1 MDIYAGPTFS
11 LNYKYSYIM
20 VVVYVTFL
28 FGAGLPI
35 LFPIA
40 YVSLL
45 GFYVTEK
52 LCMAYSNRIPP
63 MFTTEANQATMKIL
77 LGAPMLYFAVG
88 AWMFSNQQIFENSV
102 VVNDTSDLFPNSDHT
117 FAQFFTQITP
127 GTVYFCFFAMS
138 FTFYLIRVVN
148 RICKRFFGFS
158 FLRRI
163 RNRVIQRLPTFFR
176 ALRFN

>member
-1 MDIYAGPTFS
+1 MDLYAGPAFS

-28 FGAGLPI
+28 FGPGVPI

-77 LGAPMLYFAVG
+77 LGAPMIYCFIG
-88 AWMFSNQQIFENSV
+88 AWMFSN
-102 VVNDTSDLFPNSDHT
+102 
-117 FAQFFTQITP
+117 
-127 GTVYFCFFAMS
+127 
-138 FTFYLIRVVN
+138 
-148 RICKRFFGFS
+148 
-158 FLRRI
+158 
-163 RNRVIQRLPTFFR
+163 
-176 ALRFN
+176 